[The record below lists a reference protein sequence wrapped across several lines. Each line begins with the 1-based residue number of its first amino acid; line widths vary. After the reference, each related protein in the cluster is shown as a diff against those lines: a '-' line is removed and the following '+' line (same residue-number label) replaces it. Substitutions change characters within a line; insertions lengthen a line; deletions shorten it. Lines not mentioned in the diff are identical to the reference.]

1 MLNAHMD
8 TVGAGAMSNPFDPVV
23 ADGRVYG
30 RGAYDMKASLAAILI
45 TAREAKS
52 LGLTGDLIVTAV
64 ADEEVASIGT
74 SAVLD
79 RFEADAAIVTEP
91 TELRLCIA
99 HKGFVWLEVESRGV
113 AAHGSRPDLGVDA
126 IGQMGRILQRVVG
139 LDQKLRKGGGHPLLG
154 TGSIHAS
161 LIEGGQEWSTYPA
174 RCLARL
180 ERRTIPGE
188 DGASSL
194 REIEEL
200 IADAHREDSAV
211 DASVE
216 LSLERAASEV
226 GADNPVSRAVAESAK
241 AATGNEPEA
250 IGVAYWMD
258 MALLNEAGVPT
269 VAFGPSGEGAH
280 ADVEWVDLASVET
293 CVRVYLRAAEIL
305 CSGPGR

>member
-1 MLNAHMD
+1 
-8 TVGAGAMSNPFDPVV
+8 
-23 ADGRVYG
+23 
-30 RGAYDMKASLAAILI
+30 
-45 TAREAKS
+45 
-52 LGLTGDLIVTAV
+52 
-64 ADEEVASIGT
+64 
-74 SAVLD
+74 
-79 RFEADAAIVTEP
+79 
-91 TELRLCIA
+91 
-99 HKGFVWLEVESRGV
+99 
-113 AAHGSRPDLGVDA
+113 VDA

-139 LDQKLRKGGGHPLLG
+139 LDQKLRKGRGHPLLG

-188 DGASSL
+188 DGASSV

-200 IADAHREDSAV
+200 IADAHRDDSAV

-216 LSLERAASEV
+216 VSLERAASEV
-226 GADNPVSRAVAESAK
+226 GADDPVSRAVAEAAK
-241 AATGNEPEA
+241 AATGNEPDA

-258 MALLNEAGVPT
+258 MALLNEAGIPT

-280 ADVEWVDLASVET
+280 ADVEWVDLSSVET

-305 CSGPGR
+305 CNGSGR